1 MFIGLEVMSPPRAA
15 ALAPA
20 LASGMRSRFMLVAA
34 IVALAPAGVL
44 RAQATVTV
52 PVQDPVYRDLDRL
65 FGSGLIKTMIVG
77 QRPYS
82 RREIARMVIDAS
94 QSPSRRPM
102 SERNQR
108 TLERLQREYAPE
120 IGVLKGDT

>member
-65 FGSGLIKTMIVG
+65 FGSGLIKTMVVG
-77 QRPYS
+77 MRPYS
-82 RREIARMVIDAS
+82 RREIARIIADAS
-94 QSPSRRPM
+94 KTPSARPISSSNRRI
-102 SERNQR
+102 
-108 TLERLQREYAPE
+108 LDRLAREYAP
-120 IGVLKGDT
+120 